1 MLYVQ
6 HPQPIWGRWG
16 LTRNRYAIDTRA
28 SDTNVGHRMAS
39 QSLYRKWRS
48 QTFADLVGQEEVV
61 RTLLNGVRDG
71 RLAHAYLFC
80 GPRGTGKTSVAR
92 LLAKAINC
100 QNPQDGEPCNECI
113 SCQEITSGRSPDV
126 IEIDAA
132 SNTGVD
138 NIRDL
143 RENVNLLGSDGHH
156 KVYIIDEVHM
166 LSTSAFNAL
175 LKTLEEPP
183 PHVIFVLA
191 TTEAHKVLPT
201 IISRCQRFDFRRH
214 RMRDIVSHLH
224 HVADGEGLT
233 LEPAAAEMIARAAQ
247 GGMRDALSLLD
258 QAITFCGATIDAESI
273 RGMLG
278 LADPTALRA
287 LIEAVADQNTA
298 DGLERIH
305 ALVSSGAD
313 PRQLSAQ
320 YAEEWRALML
330 ARAGADVATIMD
342 RTAEEAQAT
351 VDLAGRFSLEELAAC
366 ARVFARN
373 EQPARGLPVPQLAL
387 ELAFLECVGVCAH
400 GGLANDYAPAERQSR
415 PTTPVRTSHSPQP
428 ASQREPPS
436 MVAAHQPAPMADL
449 SPRDDIDI
457 EDMMAMPADD
467 APHETGMPEAEEV
480 APSSMPTPMPA
491 PPEPPLGPEQD
502 AALVNMLRDIQRRWT
517 MIKKVCK
524 QKSSMVSGLL
534 SDAQPVRLDAGSPL
548 SLTVAVKWPF
558 HLEKLR
564 EPSKREAVEWALE
577 QVLEQPVRVRL
588 VLASDGGS
596 GQPAMKPPQ
605 RPSSPPMPSGQP
617 DASAPNNIVPFPT
630 AQAAG
635 SSRPMQTHTTQ
646 TRQTK
651 GANAQ
656 PPITT
661 PSPPADAA
669 TSAGKHLPDVA
680 ALEREVR
687 DDPVIQELIR
697 MGGTELAEVRALD
710 DGDGT

>member
-1 MLYVQ
+1 
-6 HPQPIWGRWG
+6 
-16 LTRNRYAIDTRA
+16 
-28 SDTNVGHRMAS
+28 MAS

-61 RTLLNGVRDG
+61 RTLLNAVRDG

-100 QNPQDGEPCNECI
+100 QNPHNGEPCNECI

-138 NIRDL
+138 NIREL

-214 RMRDIVSHLH
+214 RMRDIVSHLR
-224 HVADGEGLT
+224 HVAEGEGLT

-258 QAITFCGATIDAESI
+258 QAITFCGTEIDAKSV

-278 LADPTALRA
+278 LADPAALRA

-305 ALVSSGAD
+305 TLVSSGAD

-342 RTAEEAQAT
+342 RTAEEAQTT

-387 ELAFLECVGVCAH
+387 ELAFLECVGVCVH

-415 PTTPVRTSHSPQP
+415 PAAPARASYSPQP
-428 ASQREPPS
+428 VSQRESPPT
-436 MVAAHQPAPMADL
+436 VAAHPPAPIADS
-449 SPRDDIDI
+449 SPRDESDQSGA

-467 APHETGMPEAEEV
+467 ALPEARAVEASV
-480 APSSMPTPMPA
+480 PTPMSA
-491 PPEPPLGPEQD
+491 SPEPSQVGPEQD

-534 SDAQPVRLDAGSPL
+534 SDAQPIRLDAGSPL

-605 RPSSPPMPSGQP
+605 RPPPPPTPSSQS

-630 AQAAG
+630 TQAAG
-635 SSRPMQTHTTQ
+635 SSRPTQTHTTR
-646 TRQTK
+646 TN
-651 GANAQ
+651 GADAQ

-661 PSPPADAA
+661 NPSSSADAA

-697 MGGTELAEVRALD
+697 MGGTELAEVRPLD

>member
-1 MLYVQ
+1 
-6 HPQPIWGRWG
+6 
-16 LTRNRYAIDTRA
+16 
-28 SDTNVGHRMAS
+28 
-39 QSLYRKWRS
+39 
-48 QTFADLVGQEEVV
+48 
-61 RTLLNGVRDG
+61 
-71 RLAHAYLFC
+71 
-80 GPRGTGKTSVAR
+80 
-92 LLAKAINC
+92 
-100 QNPQDGEPCNECI
+100 
-113 SCQEITSGRSPDV
+113 
-126 IEIDAA
+126 
-132 SNTGVD
+132 
-138 NIRDL
+138 
-143 RENVNLLGSDGHH
+143 
-156 KVYIIDEVHM
+156 
-166 LSTSAFNAL
+166 
-175 LKTLEEPP
+175 
-183 PHVIFVLA
+183 
-191 TTEAHKVLPT
+191 
-201 IISRCQRFDFRRH
+201 
-214 RMRDIVSHLH
+214 
-224 HVADGEGLT
+224 
-233 LEPAAAEMIARAAQ
+233 MIARAAQ
-247 GGMRDALSLLD
+247 GGMRDAVSLLD
-258 QAITFCGATIDAESI
+258 QAITFCGTAIDAKSV

-278 LADPTALRA
+278 LADPAALRA

-305 ALVSSGAD
+305 TLVSSGAD

-330 ARAGADVATIMD
+330 ARAGADVVTIMD

-387 ELAFLECVGVCAH
+387 ELAFLECVGVCAQ
-400 GGLANDYAPAERQSR
+400 GGLANDYAPAERQPR
-415 PTTPVRTSHSPQP
+415 PAAPARAQRPQRPESHPETPPTPT
-428 ASQREPPS
+428 
-436 MVAAHQPAPMADL
+436 VAAHQPVSAAD
-449 SPRDDIDI
+449 SPPRDESDESDA

-467 APHETGMPEAEEV
+467 APPETGTLEAGVV
-480 APSSMPTPMPA
+480 AATMPTPAPA
-491 PPEPPLGPEQD
+491 PLEPPQVGPEQD

-577 QVLEQPVRVRL
+577 QVLEQSVRVRL

-596 GQPAMKPPQ
+596 GQPATKPPQ
-605 RPSSPPMPSGQP
+605 RPSSPPTPSSQS

-635 SSRPMQTHTTQ
+635 PSRPTQTHTTQ
-646 TRQTK
+646 TK
-651 GANAQ
+651 GAATR

-661 PSPPADAA
+661 APPPPADAA
-669 TSAGKHLPDVA
+669 TSVGKHLPDVA

-687 DDPVIQELIR
+687 EDPVIQELIR
-697 MGGTELAEVRALD
+697 LGGTELAEVRPLD
-710 DGDGT
+710 DGDST

>member
-1 MLYVQ
+1 
-6 HPQPIWGRWG
+6 
-16 LTRNRYAIDTRA
+16 
-28 SDTNVGHRMAS
+28 MAS

-61 RTLLNGVRDG
+61 RTLLNAVRDG

-100 QNPQDGEPCNECI
+100 QNPRNGEPCNECI

-143 RENVNLLGSDGHH
+143 RENVNLLGSGGHH
-156 KVYIIDEVHM
+156 RVFIIDETHM
-166 LSTSAFNAL
+166 LSTAAFNAL

-214 RMRDIVSHLH
+214 RMRDIVAHLQR
-224 HVADGEGLT
+224 VAVGEGLT

-258 QAITFCGATIDAESI
+258 QAITFCGTKIDAQSV

-278 LADPTALRA
+278 LADPAALRA

-305 ALVSSGAD
+305 TLVSSGAD

-330 ARAGADVATIMD
+330 ARAGADVALIMD

-351 VDLAGRFSLEELAAC
+351 VDLAGRFNLEELAAC
-366 ARVFARN
+366 ARIFARN

-400 GGLANDYAPAERQSR
+400 SGVANEYAPAERQPQ
-415 PTTPVRTSHSPQP
+415 PTTPARAPRPPRPAASPATPPPMDQP
-428 ASQREPPS
+428 APAANPSPYNENVVDAADVVDDALSEPS
-436 MVAAHQPAPMADL
+436 EAGTLEAEMVAA
-449 SPRDDIDI
+449 
-457 EDMMAMPADD
+457 
-467 APHETGMPEAEEV
+467 
-480 APSSMPTPMPA
+480 SSAPTPSPA
-491 PPEPPLGPEQD
+491 PPEPSQMEAGQD

-534 SDAQPVRLDAGSPL
+534 NGAQPVRLDAGSPL

-577 QVLEQPVRVRL
+577 QVLERPMRVRL
-588 VLASDGGS
+588 VLADEGGS
-596 GQPAMKPPQ
+596 GQPATKSPP
-605 RPSSPPMPSGQP
+605 RPSSPPTPSSLP
-617 DASAPNNIVPFPT
+617 EASAPNNIVPFPT

-635 SSRPMQTHTTQ
+635 SSRATPATQ
-646 TRQTK
+646 TTQTK
-651 GANAQ
+651 GAAAR
-656 PPITT
+656 PPSASIP
-661 PSPPADAA
+661 PSADAA
-669 TSAGKHLPDVA
+669 SSEGKHLPDVA
-680 ALEREVR
+680 AIEREVR
-687 DDPVIQELIR
+687 ADPVIQELIR